1 MAAKTQTAIV
11 KQAATGGN
19 PIERVKLFWAGR
31 NTQQRVYL
39 GAGLALTLGVAA
51 FFVKMIST
59 PEYKP
64 LMSGLEPADAQ
75 AITAELAAKKIPYL
89 IGPDGT
95 SITVPADQVD
105 AARLEVAS
113 HDAPHSGRIGYEIF
127 DKVSW
132 GQTEFDEKVNYQR
145 ALEGELERTIQTMS
159 NVKSARVHLVMATD
173 SVFMDR
179 ERGAKASV
187 TLRLKGGSLTRAE
200 ISEIS
205 RLVAGAV
212 DELKPA
218 DVVIIDAD
226 SNKTLG
232 SSSASPDGSDGIEQ
246 EMTRRLI
253 STLAPVVGADRMRA
267 SVNVEYETGSSEES
281 QDKYDPAVS
290 ATLTMQRSEEITA
303 PGAAIGGVP
312 GTSSNVAAAKPIA
325 PPTPGAPATPGA
337 ATTTTATTTAATATS
352 PAILR
357 DPGQSSKT
365 ESATYGVNHITRHV
379 IEPAGSIR
387 RVTAA
392 VLLDDVIERKQEKGK
407 WVETHHKRTPE
418 ELKTISELAQAAIGF
433 NSARGDVISVQNLA
447 FERLVVPDLPPITF
461 AEKARKG
468 INDYSSVIRY
478 AGMMAL
484 FLLVY
489 VLMLRPIQKRA
500 LAATAPQKQLL
511 STARASA
518 ATEADAAAI
527 GETAANLALRSQA
540 LRRQLA
546 EFVKAEPESS
556 TNAVRAWLR
565 EEAR

>member
-11 KQAATGGN
+11 KQAASGGN
-19 PIERVKLFWAGR
+19 PIERIKLFWAGR

-75 AITAELAAKKIPYL
+75 AITTELAAKKIPYL

-159 NVKSARVHLVMATD
+159 NVKSSRVHLVMATD

-187 TLRLKGGSLTRAE
+187 TLRLKSGSLSRAE

-212 DELKPA
+212 DELKPG

-232 SSSASPDGSDGIEQ
+232 SSSASPDGSEGIEQ

-312 GTSSNVAAAKPIA
+312 GTSSNVAAAKPVA
-325 PPTPGAPATPGA
+325 PTTPGAPATPGV
-337 ATTTTATTTAATATS
+337 ATTTAATAAS

-365 ESATYGVNHITRHV
+365 ESATYGVNRITRHV

-447 FERLVVPDLPPITF
+447 FERPVVADLPPITF

-500 LAATAPQKQLL
+500 LAAVPQNQLL
-511 STARASA
+511 ATARASA

>member
-1 MAAKTQTAIV
+1 M
-11 KQAATGGN
+11 
-19 PIERVKLFWAGR
+19 ERVKLFWAGR
-31 NTQQRVYL
+31 NRQQRIYL
-39 GAGLALTLGVAA
+39 GLGLAITVGVAA
-51 FFVKMIST
+51 FLVKMMST

-64 LMSGLEPADAQ
+64 LMSGLEAADAQ
-75 AITAELAAKKIPYL
+75 AITAQLAAKKIPYL
-89 IGPDGT
+89 VSPDGT

-113 HDAPHSGRIGYEIF
+113 HESPHSGRIGFEIF

-173 SVFMDR
+173 SVFMER

-187 TLRLKGGSLTRAE
+187 TLRLRGGTLSRAE
-200 ISEIS
+200 VSEIS
-205 RLVAGAV
+205 RLIAGAV

-226 SNKTLG
+226 SNQSLG
-232 SSSASPDGSDGIEQ
+232 LSGGGSNDPGDGIEQ
-246 EMTRRLI
+246 ELTRRLI

-290 ATLTMQRSEEITA
+290 VTLNMQRSEDVTG
-303 PGAAIGGVP
+303 PGAGVGGVP
-312 GTSSNVAAAKPIA
+312 GTSSNVAAATTV
-325 PPTPGAPATPGA
+325 PPLAVSKEP
-337 ATTTTATTTAATATS
+337 S
-352 PAILR
+352 
-357 DPGQSSKT
+357 QSSKT
-365 ESATYGVNHITRHV
+365 ESATYGVNRTTRHV

-387 RVTAA
+387 RLTAA
-392 VLLDDVIERKQEKGK
+392 VLLDDTIERKQEKGK
-407 WVETHHKRTPE
+407 WVETHHKRNSE

-433 NSARGDVISVQNLA
+433 NSARGDVISVQNLSFDHPMA
-447 FERLVVPDLPPITF
+447 AEIPPITF
-461 AEKARKG
+461 VDKARKG
-468 INDYSSVIRY
+468 INDYSSIIRY
-478 AGMMAL
+478 AGVLVL

-489 VLMLRPIQKRA
+489 MLMLRPIQKRA
-500 LAATAPQKQLL
+500 LAAPTPLL
-511 STARASA
+511 AENRTPVLG
-518 ATEADAAAI
+518 EADAIAI
-527 GETAANLALRSQA
+527 GETAANLALRSQV
-540 LRRQLA
+540 LRKQLA

-565 EEAR
+565 EDSP

>member
-31 NTQQRVYL
+31 NAQQRVYL

-51 FFVKMIST
+51 FFVKMMAT
-59 PEYKP
+59 PQYKP

-95 SITVPADQVD
+95 SVTVPADQID

-159 NVKSARVHLVMATD
+159 NVKTARVHLVMATD

-187 TLRLKGGSLTRAE
+187 TLRLKGGSLSRSE

-232 SSSASPDGSDGIEQ
+232 SSSASPDGSEGLEQ

-312 GTSSNVAAAKPIA
+312 GTSSNVAAAKPVA
-325 PPTPGAPATPGA
+325 PPTPAAPTAPA
-337 ATTTTATTTAATATS
+337 AATAAS

-365 ESATYGVNHITRHV
+365 ESATYGVNRITRHV

-392 VLLDDVIERKQEKGK
+392 VLLDDAIERKQEKGK
-407 WVETHHKRTPE
+407 WVESHRKRTPE
-418 ELKTISELAQAAIGF
+418 ELKTIAELAQAAIGF

-447 FERLVVPDLPPITF
+447 FERPVVADLPPITF

-468 INDYSSVIRY
+468 INDYAAVIRY
-478 AGMMAL
+478 AGMLVL

-489 VLMLRPIQKRA
+489 MLMLRPLQKRA
-500 LAATAPQKQLL
+500 LAAAPQNTLL
-511 STARASA
+511 ATSRASA

-527 GETAANLALRSQA
+527 GESAANLALRSQA
-540 LRRQLA
+540 LRKQLA
-546 EFVKAEPESS
+546 DFVKAEPESS

-565 EEAR
+565 EEAP

>member
-1 MAAKTQTAIV
+1 MAAKTQIAIA
-11 KQAATGGN
+11 KPAASGGN

-31 NTQQRVYL
+31 STQQRVYL
-39 GAGLALTLGVAA
+39 GAGLVITLVVAA
-51 FFVKMIST
+51 FLVKMIST

-75 AITAELAAKKIPYL
+75 AITAQLAAKKIPYL
-89 IGPDGT
+89 VGLDGT

-187 TLRLKGGSLTRAE
+187 TLRLRAGSLSRPE

-226 SNKTLG
+226 SNRTLG
-232 SSSASPDGSDGIEQ
+232 LSAGSPDGTEGIEQ

-253 STLAPVVGADRMRA
+253 STLAPVVGADRLRA
-267 SVNVEYETGSSEES
+267 SVNVEYESGSSEES

-290 ATLTMQRSEEITA
+290 VTLNMQRSEEITA

-312 GTSSNVAAAKPIA
+312 GTSSNVAVAKPVA
-325 PPTPGAPATPGA
+325 STTPGA
-337 ATTTTATTTAATATS
+337 ATAAS
-352 PAILR
+352 PAIVR

-365 ESATYGVNHITRHV
+365 ESATYGVNRITRHV

-392 VLLDDVIERKQEKGK
+392 VLLDDAIERKQEKGK

-447 FERLVVPDLPPITF
+447 FDRPVAADLPPITL
-461 AEKARKG
+461 AERARKG

-478 AGMMAL
+478 AGMLVL

-489 VLMLRPIQKRA
+489 MLMLRPIQKRA
-500 LAATAPQKQLL
+500 LAAGPQNALL
-511 STARASA
+511 ATSRASA
-518 ATEADAAAI
+518 ATEADAVAI
-527 GETAANLALRSQA
+527 SESAANLALRSQA
-540 LRRQLA
+540 LRKQLA

-565 EEAR
+565 EEAP

>member
-11 KQAATGGN
+11 KQAASGGN
-19 PIERVKLFWAGR
+19 PIERIKLFWAGR

-51 FFVKMIST
+51 FFIKMMAT
-59 PEYKP
+59 PQYKP

-75 AITAELAAKKIPYL
+75 AITTELAAKKIPYL

-159 NVKSARVHLVMATD
+159 NVKSSRVHLVMATD

-187 TLRLKGGSLTRAE
+187 TLRLKSGSLSRAE

-212 DELKPA
+212 DELKPG

-232 SSSASPDGSDGIEQ
+232 SSSASPDGSEGIEQ

-312 GTSSNVAAAKPIA
+312 GTSSNVAAAKPVA

-337 ATTTTATTTAATATS
+337 ATTTAATATS
-352 PAILR
+352 PVILR

-365 ESATYGVNHITRHV
+365 ESATYGVNRVTRHV

-433 NSARGDVISVQNLA
+433 NSARGDVMSVQNLA
-447 FERLVVPDLPPITF
+447 FERSVVADLPPITF

-468 INDYSSVIRY
+468 INDYASVIRY

-500 LAATAPQKQLL
+500 LAAAPQNKLL
-511 STARASA
+511 ATARASA
-518 ATEADAAAI
+518 ATEADAVAI

-546 EFVKAEPESS
+546 DFVKAEPESS

>member
-1 MAAKTQTAIV
+1 MMA
-11 KQAATGGN
+11 
-19 PIERVKLFWAGR
+19 
-31 NTQQRVYL
+31 
-39 GAGLALTLGVAA
+39 
-51 FFVKMIST
+51 T

-64 LMSGLEPADAQ
+64 LMTGLEPADAE
-75 AITAELAAKKIPYL
+75 AITAELTAKKIPYL

-113 HDAPHSGRIGYEIF
+113 HDAPHSGRIGFEIF

-145 ALEGELERTIQTMS
+145 ALEGELEQTIQTMS

-226 SNKTLG
+226 SNKSLG
-232 SSSASPDGSDGIEQ
+232 VSSGSPDASDGIEHELTQ
-246 EMTRRLI
+246 RLI

-281 QDKYDPAVS
+281 EDKYDPAVS
-290 ATLTMQRSEEITA
+290 ATLNMQRSEETTA
-303 PGAAIGGVP
+303 PGAGVGGVP
-312 GTSSNVAAAKPIA
+312 GTSSNVAAAKPVA
-325 PPTPGAPATPGA
+325 ATAPGAPTTPGGP
-337 ATTTTATTTAATATS
+337 TTPPST
-352 PAILR
+352 IIR
-357 DPGQSSKT
+357 DLGQSSKT
-365 ESATYGVNHITRHV
+365 ESATYGVNRTTRHL
-379 IEPAGSIR
+379 IQPAGSIR

-392 VLLDDVIERKQEKGK
+392 VLLDDAIERKQEKGK
-407 WVETHHKRTPE
+407 WVETHHKRTPD
-418 ELKTISELAQAAIGF
+418 ELKTISEIAQAAIGF
-433 NSARGDVISVQNLA
+433 NSARGDVISVQNLSFDHPVA
-447 FERLVVPDLPPITF
+447 AEIPPITL
-461 AEKARKG
+461 ADKARKG

-478 AGMMAL
+478 AGLLVL

-489 VLMLRPIQKRA
+489 LLMLRPIQKRA
-500 LAATAPQKQLL
+500 LAAPNPLL
-511 STARASA
+511 ANSRVPLVAEAEVGAMGESA
-518 ATEADAAAI
+518 AS
-527 GETAANLALRSQA
+527 LALRSQV
-540 LRRQLA
+540 LRKQLA

-565 EEAR
+565 EETP